1 MKKSEIISSNYNKI
15 IDVMVDRYED
25 VLISGGRVQYKLFV
39 WEDGEIECLEGC
51 QGDTS
56 YLRPKQ
62 NESRELYYVCT
73 IDAPCF
79 DPWDMTDHSA
89 PDDEE
94 ERERE
99 KREIIDWLVDEYRHE
114 GAEALLD
121 ATIEEAEMSE
131 E

>member
-25 VLISGGRVQYKLFV
+25 VLNSGGRVQYKLFV

-73 IDAPCF
+73 IDAPYF

-99 KREIIDWLVDEYRHE
+99 KHEIIDCLVDEYRRE
-114 GAEALLD
+114 GADALLA